1 MYTQFD
7 EKGKI
12 YTQVVQKTPVSVL
25 IQTTRQLIRG
35 KVHIRPDA
43 RVKDELDQNEN
54 FLAITEVEILDEQGE
69 VLRNT
74 PFLAV
79 SRGQIIWVMPLD
91 ATQTGEGD
99 Q

>member
-1 MYTQFD
+1 MQTQFD

-12 YTQVVQKTPVSVL
+12 FTQVVHKTPVSVL

-35 KVHIRPDA
+35 KVHIRPDT
-43 RVKDELDQNEN
+43 RIKDELDQNEN
-54 FLAITEVEILDEQGE
+54 FLALTEVEILDDQGE
-69 VLRNT
+69 ILRNS

-79 SRGQIIWVMPLD
+79 SRGQIVWVMPLETTED
-91 ATQTGEGD
+91 GEND